1 MSGPLRP
8 PDRDA
13 GSTPGRSAGAAR
25 DRHVLLL
32 LGAVVTLVLA
42 LDLLSAVVPPLD
54 AALADLPVVVVVLV
68 LVTGLS
74 LLVLVRRR

>member
-1 MSGPLRP
+1 
-8 PDRDA
+8 
-13 GSTPGRSAGAAR
+13 
-25 DRHVLLL
+25 VLLL